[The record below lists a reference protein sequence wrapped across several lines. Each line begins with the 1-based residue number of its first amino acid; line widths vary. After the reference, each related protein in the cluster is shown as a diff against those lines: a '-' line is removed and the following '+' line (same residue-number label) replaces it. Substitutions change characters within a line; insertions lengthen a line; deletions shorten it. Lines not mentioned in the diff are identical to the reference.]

1 MIEIFDV
8 ICIGAALV
16 DMIAQVE
23 RFPSDDDEVFVSN
36 LSLLSGGAAANT
48 AYACGKMGLST
59 AFIGKLG
66 QKDIFSNKIIKD
78 FKDAL
83 VETKLIKYSNN
94 YKTGSAYVVLN
105 KKGDRRI
112 YAHSGA
118 ANYLT
123 TSDLSEKEILATKL
137 IFLSSLRNIK
147 PLLHAAKIGK
157 NRNIPVILNPGML
170 IIDQGFDT
178 IKKLLENINV
188 LILSQR
194 EYKTLF
200 NIKEEI
206 LSETSIK
213 ENSKSLFDLNIEVI
227 VVTLGKR
234 GAYLLT
240 PQHNIL
246 IQPLK
251 LAKILDT
258 TGAGDAF
265 SAGFIFGLIQNLS
278 LKFEPLKNDV
288 KIGNFVAG
296 QCIQKLG
303 ARNGIPVRKELNDF
317 LSSVNKK
324 I

>member
-1 MIEIFDV
+1 VIAIFDI

-16 DMIAQVE
+16 DMVAQVE
-23 RFPSDDDEVFVSN
+23 RHPSDDDEVFVSN

-66 QKDIFSNKIIKD
+66 QNDIFSNKIIND
-78 FKDAL
+78 FKDAS
-83 VETKLIKYSNN
+83 VETKLIKYSED
-94 YKTGSAYVVLN
+94 YKTGSAYVALN
-105 KKGDRRI
+105 NKGDRRI

-123 TSDLSEKEILATKL
+123 KNDLSEKEISATKL
-137 IFLSSLRNIK
+137 IFLSSLRNIE
-147 PLLHAAKIGK
+147 PLLQAAKMGK
-157 NRNIPVILNPGML
+157 SQNIPVILNPGML
-170 IIDQGFDT
+170 IIDQGFDN
-178 IKKLLENINV
+178 IKNLLENIDI

-194 EYKTLF
+194 EFRTLF
-200 NIKEEI
+200 NFKEDI
-206 LSETSIK
+206 LSETLIKKKSI
-213 ENSKSLFDLNIEVI
+213 SLFTLGIKVI
-227 VVTLGKR
+227 IITLGKK

-240 PQHNIL
+240 TRYNKL
-246 IQPLK
+246 IRPLK
-251 LAKILDT
+251 IAKVIDT

-265 SAGFIFGLIQNLS
+265 SAGFMFGLVQKLS
-278 LKFEPLKNDV
+278 LKFEDLKTDI

-303 ARNGIPVRKELNDF
+303 ARNGIPGRKELGNF
-317 LSSVNKK
+317 LSNANKK

>member
-1 MIEIFDV
+1 VIEIFDV

-16 DMIAQVE
+16 DMVAQVE
-23 RFPSDDDEVFVSN
+23 RHPSDDDEVFVSN

-66 QKDIFSNKIIKD
+66 QTDIFRNKIIND
-78 FKDAL
+78 FKDVL

-94 YKTGSAYVVLN
+94 HKTGSAYVALDKN
-105 KKGDRRI
+105 GERRI

-123 TSDLSEKEILATKL
+123 KSDLSEKEILATKL
-137 IFLSSLRNIK
+137 IFLSSLRNIE

-157 NRNIPVILNPGML
+157 SRNIPVILNPGML
-170 IIDQGFDT
+170 IIDQGFDS
-178 IKKLLENINV
+178 IKKLFENIDV

-194 EYKTLF
+194 EFKTLF
-200 NIKEEI
+200 NSKEEI

-213 ENSKSLFDLNIEVI
+213 ESSKSLFSLNIEVI

-265 SAGFIFGLIQNLS
+265 SAGFIFGLMQNLS
-278 LKFEPLKNDV
+278 LEFEPLKNDV

-296 QCIQKLG
+296 HCIQKLG
-303 ARNGIPVRKELNDF
+303 ARNGIPGREELNGF

>member
-1 MIEIFDV
+1 MIEILDI

-16 DMIAQVE
+16 DMVAQVE
-23 RFPSDDDEVFVSN
+23 RLPSDDDEVFVSN
-36 LSLLSGGAAANT
+36 LTLFSGGAAANT
-48 AYACGKMGLST
+48 AYACGKLGLST

-66 QKDIFSNKIIKD
+66 KTDIFSNKIIND
-78 FKDAL
+78 FKEAS
-83 VETKLIKYSNN
+83 VETNLIKFSNV
-94 YKTGSAYVVLN
+94 YKTGSAYVALDKN
-105 KKGDRRI
+105 GERRI

-123 TSDLSEKEILATKL
+123 TSDLSEKEIVDTKL
-137 IFLSSLRNIK
+137 IFLSSLRNIE

-170 IIDQGFDT
+170 IIDQGFDS

-188 LILSQR
+188 LILSQK
-194 EYKTLF
+194 EFKTLF
-200 NIKEEI
+200 NSKEEI

-213 ENSKSLFDLNIEVI
+213 ESSKALFDLNIEVI

-240 PQHNIL
+240 PQYNIL

-278 LKFEPLKNDV
+278 LEFEHLKNDV
-288 KIGNFVAG
+288 KIGNYVAG
-296 QCIQKLG
+296 MCIQKLG
-303 ARNGIPVRKELNDF
+303 ARNGIPSRKELNDF